1 MQLQALVYPLFIISA
16 VVHAGDLVDRVIAS
30 VNNSVI
36 TLKRLET
43 RTAELSQILAKPKN
57 PSTDRVPPMA
67 AIRRRAL
74 DDLID
79 EELILQKAKNYLRKE
94 AAERNAQR
102 SVDEQLSELQNRL
115 GKEEF
120 EALLAKDNQNLDE
133 LKATMVADR
142 THLILVQQARQSWVD
157 EYLLNPVSQAQVD
170 KYLEEHPGSAEE
182 GGAPEAQFI
191 FFRIPPGTE
200 PAGIEAIRSKA
211 EKILSRARIGESF
224 DELVSQYSQ
233 HQQSKDRGGILD
245 LVNRTSPYPEF
256 APLFDLESGQVYPQV
271 IAIEGWFCIARVKS
285 KQSLYNL
292 VRRKI
297 ALEQQAKALA
307 DMRKEAVIV
316 LDRDLF
322 PATEP

>member
-1 MQLQALVYPLFIISA
+1 M
-16 VVHAGDLVDRVIAS
+16 
-30 VNNSVI
+30 
-36 TLKRLET
+36 K
-43 RTAELSQILAKPKN
+43 K
-57 PSTDRVPPMA
+57 
-67 AIRRRAL
+67 
-74 DDLID
+74 
-79 EELILQKAKNYLRKE
+79 
-94 AAERNAQR
+94 
-102 SVDEQLSELQNRL
+102 
-115 GKEEF
+115 
-120 EALLAKDNQNLDE
+120 
-133 LKATMVADR
+133 
-142 THLILVQQARQSWVD
+142 
-157 EYLLNPVSQAQVD
+157 
-170 KYLEEHPGSAEE
+170 
-182 GGAPEAQFI
+182 GGAPEAQFH
-191 FFRIPPGTE
+191 FLPDSPGTE